1 MADAERHTHIGGQA
15 VLEGIM
21 MRGKYNW
28 AIAVRCPD
36 GTLYIEEHDLVSA
49 ATTRPWLRLP
59 IVRGIWG
66 FYETLVL
73 AMRAFS
79 ISAEHAGA
87 SEGEDG
93 EHVTLS
99 ATEIAVTLVIG
110 IALAIGVFV
119 ILPAVLTN
127 LLGDAVKKSTYA
139 WNVIDGVLRLVVFF
153 AYIWVISRLKD
164 IQRVFA
170 YHGAEHK
177 TIHAYEHGEP
187 LDPEHVQKYGTLHVR
202 CGTAFLLMVMVIAI
216 VVFSLVPAHTLL
228 TRILSRL
235 VLAPLIAGIAYEV
248 TVKWAG
254 SRPNDPFVK
263 AVLWPGMQLQRMT
276 TRPPEDEMIEVA
288 VAAML
293 PVIAREEAEDAR
305 AAAAEPV

>member
-1 MADAERHTHIGGQA
+1 MTDAVRHTHIGGQA

-36 GTLYIEEHDLVSA
+36 GTLHIEEHDLVSA
-49 ATTRPWLRLP
+49 AATRPWLRWP
-59 IVRGIWG
+59 IVRGMWG

-139 WNVIDGVLRLVVFF
+139 WNIIDGVLRLVVFF

-202 CGTAFLLMVMVIAI
+202 CGTAFLLMVMVVAI

-254 SRPNDPFVK
+254 SRPDDPIVK

-293 PVIAREEAEDAR
+293 PVIAREEAEEAR
-305 AAAAEPV
+305 AAGEPA